1 MLCGVQL
8 GKMARGV
15 RGARVPTMRRTPAG
29 VTWSVAASPRQSL
42 SLSTRSV
49 DSTHPRDVL
58 DFWFGEGKWGTSMMG
73 KGEAFAEKSPLWWGM
88 KSDFSGPITPD
99 EQAAVDNECR
109 QFEPVIRAAGNRS
122 LGTQW
127 GTDDGRFAEMLL
139 CDQLSR
145 GAFRGTPDAMAF
157 DPRGIELRRELY
169 ADGVHQAAYD
179 VAQWPFFLTPGE
191 HSEDIVDHKANEDIV
206 RFVAGKHGAEH
217 PIVAM
222 LQHACDEHFEIIK
235 RFGRYPHRN
244 ALYGRANTVAEQAW
258 LDNYDELP
266 QFAKSQLPPK

>member
-1 MLCGVQL
+1 
-8 GKMARGV
+8 MAHP
-15 RGARVPTMRRTPAG
+15 PTGCRP
-29 VTWSVAASPRQSL
+29 Q
-42 SLSTRSV
+42 
-49 DSTHPRDVL
+49 
-58 DFWFGEGKWGTSMMG
+58 
-73 KGEAFAEKSPLWWGM
+73 
-88 KSDFSGPITPD
+88 DFSGPITPD

-109 QFEPVIRAAGNRS
+109 QFESVIRAAGNRS

-191 HSEDIVDHKANEDIV
+191 HSEDIADHKANEDIL

-235 RFGRYPHRN
+235 RFGRYIQWRLAMHHAVPRTRCCRPRSCLNLFLPMQWACAHTFAVNDTHHRPN
-244 ALYGRANTVAEQAW
+244 C
-258 LDNYDELP
+258 P
-266 QFAKSQLPPK
+266 